1 MGEVIAI
8 TSGKGGVGK
17 SSVVLNLGETLAMMG
32 HSVCLIDM
40 DLGLKNLDYMMGLD
54 NRMIYDMKDVMDQR
68 CSLANA
74 MLQDKCSKNLF
85 LLPACKSVHIHDFDM
100 EQLKLIVASL
110 REQFDYVLLDSAAG
124 IEKGF
129 YSSIACVNQVIL
141 VTTLDVTALQ
151 DADRVIGILMQE
163 RMEHISFIVNRYQE
177 KSIEKGI
184 CVPLQDAKN
193 WLAVEFLGYVFEDEE
208 MQRSG
213 NIGKPAVIKRTQK
226 LYECF
231 YAIARRLQGEHVA
244 LPKTQS
250 RSILSKLFG

>member
-17 SSVVLNLGETLAMMG
+17 SSVVLNLGEMLAMMG

-54 NRMIYDMKDVMDQR
+54 NRMFYDMVDVMKQR
-68 CSLANA
+68 CSLKNA
-74 MLQDKCSKNLF
+74 MLQDKYCKQLY
-85 LLPACKSVHIHDFDM
+85 LLPGCKSVHMEEFDV
-100 EQLKLIVASL
+100 EQLKVIINTLK
-110 REQFDYVLLDSAAG
+110 EQFDYILLDSAAG

-129 YSSIACVNQVIL
+129 YSSIACVNKVIL
-141 VTTLDVTALQ
+141 VTTLDVTSLQ
-151 DADRVIGILMQE
+151 DADRVIGILMQQ

-184 CVPLQDAKN
+184 CVPLQDAKQ
-193 WLAVEFLGYVFEDEE
+193 WLAVDFLGYVFEDEE
-208 MQRSG
+208 MQRCA
-213 NIGKPAVIKRTQK
+213 NIGKPAVGKRSQK

-231 YAIARRLQGEHVA
+231 SVIARRLQGEHVS
-244 LPKTQS
+244 LPKTQGK
-250 RSILSKLFG
+250 SILAKLFG

>member
-32 HSVCLIDM
+32 HTVCLIDM

-68 CSLANA
+68 CSLSNA
-74 MLQDKCSKNLF
+74 MLQDKFCKNLY
-85 LLPACKSVHIHDFDM
+85 LLPACKSVHIHDFDF
-100 EQLKLIVASL
+100 EQLKMVIASL
-110 REQFDYVLLDSAAG
+110 KEQFDYVLLDSAAG

-129 YSSIACVNQVIL
+129 YSSIACVSKVII

-163 RMEHISFIVNRYQE
+163 CMEHISFIVNRYQP
-177 KSIEKGI
+177 KNIEKGI

-193 WLAVEFLGYVFEDEE
+193 WLAVDFLGYVFEDEE
-208 MQRSG
+208 MQKSG
-213 NIGKPAVIKRTQK
+213 NIGKPAVLKRSQR
-226 LYECF
+226 LYDCF
-231 YAIARRLQGEHVA
+231 FAIARRLQGEHVE
-244 LPKTQS
+244 LPKTTS
-250 RSILSKLFG
+250 RSILAKLFG